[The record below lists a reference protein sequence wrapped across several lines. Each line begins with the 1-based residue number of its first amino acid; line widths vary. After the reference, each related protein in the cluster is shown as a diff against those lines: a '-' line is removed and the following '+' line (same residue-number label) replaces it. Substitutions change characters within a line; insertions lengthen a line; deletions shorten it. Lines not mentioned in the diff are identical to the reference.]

1 MLMPPC
7 CGDGSLQMHQY
18 AAHAIQQLPRYNKDS
33 KDEYM
38 RFIQFYGT
46 HYLHKASFGGQI
58 RYLYN
63 ESTTVNLTS
72 NDIF

>member
-7 CGDGSLQMHQY
+7 CGEGSLQMHQY
-18 AAHAIQQLPRYNKDS
+18 AAYAIQRLPRYTKDT

-58 RYLYN
+58 RYLCKN
-63 ESTTVNLTS
+63 SVSLKIGS
-72 NDIF
+72 NDRG